1 MERLTSSFT
10 RLDKLNGAHQ
20 ALPIIPATPS
30 GCQRIKGDLHPLQ
43 VMVRGMQTAEHRLR
57 GERPGALLEESPLF
71 KVAASFQ
78 EKSCGI
84 CCSQMLQMLP
94 QPAPLILQEGEIK
107 RRGAQLR
114 MCSCVKEGGRWDDIK
129 KKFLYLVQS
138 FTHSH
143 RDLSSEHKISCSF
156 LFITLF

>member
-20 ALPIIPATPS
+20 ALPIIPVTPS
-30 GCQRIKGDLHPLQ
+30 GCQRIKGDLQ
-43 VMVRGMQTAEHRLR
+43 AVVRGMQTAVRGLR
-57 GERPGALLEESPLF
+57 AGERPRASLEKSPPPF

-94 QPAPLILQEGEIK
+94 QPAPLILQEGKIK
-107 RRGAQLR
+107 RRGVWLC
-114 MCSCVKEGGRWDDIK
+114 MCSCVKEGGCRDGPWKWDVSMDMNK
-129 KKFLYLVQS
+129 ENQVHQ
-138 FTHSH
+138 
-143 RDLSSEHKISCSF
+143 KIR
-156 LFITLF
+156 

>member
-30 GCQRIKGDLHPLQ
+30 GCQRIKGDLQ
-43 VMVRGMQTAEHRLR
+43 AVVRGMQSAVLRLR
-57 GERPGALLEESPLF
+57 AGERPVASLEKSPPSPCPFSLF

-94 QPAPLILQEGEIK
+94 QPAPLILQEGGGE
-107 RRGAQLR
+107 
-114 MCSCVKEGGRWDDIK
+114 EG
-129 KKFLYLVQS
+129 FVLV
-138 FTHSH
+138 
-143 RDLSSEHKISCSF
+143 
-156 LFITLF
+156 